1 MRTLKRP
8 MFRIGGS
15 AGEGITSGLAP
26 RQGYSLAGD
35 VQQRKEI
42 LQEAVG
48 SYPDDSFGNFL
59 IDWGLGMA
67 STPPQGSIFS
77 TAAATAR
84 EPFQRFQTA
93 QRSGSDFDRKIGLA
107 AATSAMAQSDKMAQ
121 IAEAAKYKN
130 VDSELEK
137 LTAFYLDEYKDYYLA
152 NNRAKF
158 DLQIRGQIANAFGD
172 SQVGGIIDQDAL
184 STESLTKKWMK
195 QNGGKIN
202 MVFYDI
208 NDGQTKRLVQQAGKL
223 GFEVIDSAT
232 LTGTTPDPEKKVQEQ
247 KVTSTGLSIAQ
258 AEIEAEKRGYIL
270 ITRPDDAP
278 RGWLLEQRRREPNS
292 ITITELEEI
301 IRKEEFAAYTETI
314 KKPQTIAR

>member
-1 MRTLKRP
+1 
-8 MFRIGGS
+8 MFRGGS
-15 AGEGITSGLAP
+15 TGSGITSGLVP
-26 RQGYSLAGD
+26 RQGYDNGKLVESAEERRKVLSELAG
-35 VQQRKEI
+35 QR
-42 LQEAVG
+42 
-48 SYPDDSFGNFL
+48 PDRSLSNFMIDFGL
-59 IDWGLGMA
+59 DIA
-67 STPPQGSIFS
+67 SRPPSGNIFQ
-77 TAAATAR
+77 TAAASAR

-93 QRSGSDFDRKIGLA
+93 TERRGAFDRKIGLA

-121 IAEAAKYKN
+121 IAEASKYKN
-130 VDSELEK
+130 VDTELEK

-223 GFEVIDSAT
+223 GFEVIESSA
-232 LTGTTPDPEKKVQEQ
+232 LTGTAPDIEKPVQEQ
-247 KVTSTGLSIAQ
+247 KVTSTGLSQEQAQ
-258 AEIEAEKRGYIL
+258 VEAEKRGYIL
-270 ITRPDDAP
+270 ITRPEDAP
-278 RGWLLEQRRREPNS
+278 RGWLSEQKRREPNS

>member
-1 MRTLKRP
+1 

-35 VQQRKEI
+35 VQQRKDI

-107 AATSAMAQSDKMAQ
+107 AATSAMAQSDKMEQ

-130 VDSELEK
+130 VDTELEK
-137 LTAFYLDEYKDYYLA
+137 LTAFYLDEYKDYYVA
-152 NNRAKF
+152 KNRAKF
-158 DLQIRGQIANAFGD
+158 DLNIRGQIADAFGV
-172 SQVGGIIDQDAL
+172 SQVGGIIDQGAL

-301 IRKEEFAAYTETI
+301 IRKEDFAAATEHLKDKQI
-314 KKPQTIAR
+314 R